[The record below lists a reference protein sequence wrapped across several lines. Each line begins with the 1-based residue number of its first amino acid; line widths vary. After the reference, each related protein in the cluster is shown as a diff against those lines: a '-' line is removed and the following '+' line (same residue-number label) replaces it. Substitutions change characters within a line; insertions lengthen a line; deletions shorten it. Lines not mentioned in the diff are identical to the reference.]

1 MLINRWTYCPKIRQK
16 HRFSWNDTVEYGIII
31 ARKSLSFRA
40 SACFFRRVAAAIA
53 TPPIWYRGGGFT
65 PAPPS
70 ISWALVCMIWFN
82 PESQDHPERE
92 KIKYERW

>member
-1 MLINRWTYCPKIRQK
+1 M
-16 HRFSWNDTVEYGIII
+16 
-31 ARKSLSFRA
+31 SFRA

-53 TPPIWYRGGGFT
+53 TPPIWYRGGGFS

-82 PESQDHPERE
+82 SESQDHPERE
-92 KIKYERW
+92 NKIRKAGEALISFLHFVFCFSAPNPARRASYYLAR

>member
-1 MLINRWTYCPKIRQK
+1 MDILSKELAKTQI
-16 HRFSWNDTVEYGIII
+16 FVERYGRIWYNNS
-31 ARKSLSFRA
+31 KEVLSFRA

-53 TPPIWYRGGGFT
+53 TPPIWYRGGGSS

-82 PESQDHPERE
+82 SKSQDHPERE

>member
-1 MLINRWTYCPKIRQK
+1 M
-16 HRFSWNDTVEYGIII
+16 
-31 ARKSLSFRA
+31 SFRV

-53 TPPIWYRGGGFT
+53 TPPIWYRGGGSS

-82 PESQDHPERE
+82 SESQDHPEME
-92 KIKYERW
+92 KIKYERQVKL